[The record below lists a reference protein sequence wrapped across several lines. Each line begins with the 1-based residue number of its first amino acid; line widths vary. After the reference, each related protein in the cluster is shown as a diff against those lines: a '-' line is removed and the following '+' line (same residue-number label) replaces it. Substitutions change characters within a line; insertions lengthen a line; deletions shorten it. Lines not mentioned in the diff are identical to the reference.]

1 MPPDSQALATP
12 AALTLAGSDSGA
24 GAGIQ
29 ADLKTFAAC
38 GVYGTSVITA
48 VTAQNTRGVQGLW
61 PVPPDSLRAQLQ
73 AVLSDMPVVAM
84 KTGLLTGA
92 GCIDLV
98 AQALSQ
104 RRAQSR
110 PLALVIDPVLASS
123 SGYRF
128 LPPAALQ
135 LMREVLIPQARVIT
149 PNLQEAAALLD
160 EPVAQNLDQ
169 ARAQA
174 GRLLALGAQA
184 VLLTGGHLPGA
195 CAVDV
200 FCDSR
205 SLQLLSARRVETRN
219 SHGTGCTLSAAI
231 TAYLA
236 LGHSPE
242 SACRKAKDYLQ
253 QALLGGVSLNL
264 GAGSGPLNHFP
275 ERLTNRSMQES
286 L

>member
-149 PNLQEAAALLD
+149 PNLQEAAG
-160 EPVAQNLDQ
+160 P
-169 ARAQA
+169 AR
-174 GRLLALGAQA
+174 
-184 VLLTGGHLPGA
+184 
-195 CAVDV
+195 
-200 FCDSR
+200 
-205 SLQLLSARRVETRN
+205 
-219 SHGTGCTLSAAI
+219 
-231 TAYLA
+231 
-236 LGHSPE
+236 
-242 SACRKAKDYLQ
+242 
-253 QALLGGVSLNL
+253 
-264 GAGSGPLNHFP
+264 
-275 ERLTNRSMQES
+275 
-286 L
+286 